1 MIVSIHILLQFQ
13 LKSLKF
19 DLMKAVSIPFNAFS
33 AVSDA
38 HMRGNLQRLLV
49 LLSGQQVEINNKRVS
64 VSEHPTALNFCK
76 YLIAKM
82 IVVSLVLLT
91 VVK

>member
-1 MIVSIHILLQFQ
+1 MIILIQIFLQFQ
-13 LKSLKF
+13 LKMLKF
-19 DLMKAVSIPFNAFS
+19 DLMKAVSIPFNAIS

-38 HMRGNLQRLLV
+38 HLRDNLQRLLV

-64 VSEHPTALNFCK
+64 VSEHPIALNFCK

-82 IVVSLVLLT
+82 IVVSLVL
-91 VVK
+91 

>member
-49 LLSGQQVEINNKRVS
+49 SGQQVEINNKRVS

-82 IVVSLVLLT
+82 IVVSLVL
-91 VVK
+91 

>member
-1 MIVSIHILLQFQ
+1 MQFQ

-49 LLSGQQVEINNKRVS
+49 LLSGQQVEINNNLS
-64 VSEHPTALNFCK
+64 VSEHPIALNFCK

-82 IVVSLVLLT
+82 IVVSLVL
-91 VVK
+91 